1 MFRALARLVYRYRWP
16 VLALWGVLL
25 AVGIVYAPK
34 LANTLSGSSF
44 TIEDLESARAE
55 RLLERELGMAPA
67 TLMVVF
73 HSDTLTAGDPGF
85 AAQVEAQVK
94 ALHALPFVTDVEAPS
109 PGNMRLVSPD
119 GHTAFATV
127 RMSGTVGKSLDR
139 FPQVEAALLDGQV
152 HAWPTGT
159 VPIVHRLIELSEND
173 LRRAESISL
182 PLALVA
188 LLIVFGAV
196 VAAGLPVVMGGVAVS
211 VTLALLY
218 FIALRMD
225 LSVFV
230 MNLSSMLGLGLAIDY
245 SLFIVSRFR
254 EELAL
259 HDRPELSGLEATLAT
274 SGKAVVFSGGTV
286 FIGMAGLLLFRSPT
300 MRSMGIGGSLVV
312 LVSVLA
318 ALTLLPA
325 LLAILGPRVNAWP
338 ILRRQM
344 GGHAW
349 QGIATRV
356 MRHPWPILV
365 VVVVFL
371 VTLGVPFLQVKLGT
385 PGATSLPAGEPA
397 RLGYEALRRDFGEG
411 ETSPL
416 LLAVTTQSQDTFGAD
431 PEKLAALGELERQL
445 RAHPQAARVEGLL
458 DWLPPGVPPALLAQY
473 VANPESLP
481 SPELRRAV
489 QAWASPT
496 VTLVRVIPRS
506 PAFSDETKALVG
518 DIREMAPPGGLEVL
532 VTGITADVMDGDR
545 ALFQDARWL
554 VLWIVGAMYVMLV
567 LAFRSVV
574 IPLKALAMN
583 ALSLGASYG
592 ALVFI
597 FQQGHLSG
605 LLGFTPDGFIESS
618 TPVLL
623 FAVLFGLSMD
633 YEVFLLSRIKESYDA
648 TGDNTSSVSHGL
660 ARTGALITGA
670 AAVLILVAGSFGLAD
685 IVMIKSIGVGIAL
698 AILIDAT
705 IVRALLVPAT
715 MRLLGHLNWWAPR
728 FLRGR
733 GATFD

>member
-1 MFRALARLVYRYRWP
+1 MFRALARFVYRYRWP

-25 AVGIVYAPK
+25 VVGIIYTPR
-34 LANTLSGSSF
+34 LAHTLSGSSF
-44 TIEDLESARAE
+44 SIEELESVRAQ
-55 RLLERELGMAPA
+55 RLLERELGMSAA

-73 HSDTLTAGDPGF
+73 HSDTLVASDPAF
-85 AAQVEAQVK
+85 AAQMEAQAS
-94 ALHALPFVTDVEAPS
+94 ALRALPFVTNVQTLS
-109 PGNMRLVSPD
+109 PVNPRLVSQD
-119 GHTAFATV
+119 GHTAFAPI
-127 RMSGTVGKSLDR
+127 RMSGTVDEAMDR
-139 FPQVEAALLDGQV
+139 FPGIEAALVDGQV

-159 VPIVHRLIELSEND
+159 APVVYRLIELSEND
-173 LRRAESISL
+173 LRRAESVSL

-188 LLIVFGAV
+188 LLLVFGAV

-218 FIALRMD
+218 FLALRMD
-225 LSVFV
+225 LSVFT

-245 SLFIVSRFR
+245 SLFVVSRFR
-254 EELAL
+254 EELASRGRL
-259 HDRPELSGLEATLAT
+259 ESLEATLAT
-274 SGKAVVFSGGTV
+274 AGRAVVFSGGTV

-300 MRSMGIGGSLVV
+300 MRSMGIGGTLVV

-325 LLAILGPRVNAWP
+325 LLALLGPRVNSWP
-338 ILRRQM
+338 VLRRQT
-344 GGHAW
+344 GGHTW
-349 QGIATRV
+349 QGIANRV
-356 MRHPWPILV
+356 MRHPWPIMIV
-365 VVVVFL
+365 VVIFL
-371 VTLGVPFLQVKLGT
+371 LTLGLPFFGVKLGT
-385 PGATSLPAGEPA
+385 PGASSLPSGDPA

-411 ETSPL
+411 ELSPI
-416 LLAVTTQSQDTFGAD
+416 LLAVTTESPDASGD
-431 PEKLAALGELERQL
+431 SPDKIAALGELEQRL
-445 RAHPQAARVEGLL
+445 KAHPQVARVDSVL
-458 DWLPPGVPPALLAQY
+458 DLAPPGIPPALVAQLLTTIQ
-473 VANPESLP
+473 SGT
-481 SPELRRAV
+481 SPELR
-489 QAWASPT
+489 QELASVFSPK

-506 PAFSDETKALVG
+506 SAFSDETKGLVR
-518 DIREMAPPGGLEVL
+518 DIRQLSPQGGLQVL
-532 VTGITADVMDGDR
+532 VTGLTADVMDSDR
-545 ALFQDARWL
+545 ALFQDVRWL

-574 IPLKALAMN
+574 IPIKALAMN

-605 LLGFTPDGFIESS
+605 LLGFTPEGFIESS

-633 YEVFLLSRIKESYDA
+633 YEVFLLSRVKESYDA
-648 TGDNTSSVSHGL
+648 SGDNTASVSHGL

-670 AAVLILVAGSFGLAD
+670 AAVLILVSGSFGLAD

-715 MRLLGHLNWWAPR
+715 MRLLGHLNWWAPG

-733 GATFD
+733 GATFG